1 MKVHEYQAKEIA
13 RRYGLPVP
21 DGRIASTPDEA
32 EAAAAA
38 LGGRVAVKAQVH
50 TGGRGKAGGI
60 KVADTP
66 PEAGQ
71 AAEQILGMRIKG
83 LEVKKVYVESAV
95 GIEKEY
101 YAGVT
106 IDRGLKRPVVLV
118 SSEGGVDIE
127 EVAAK
132 TPEKIGRSPIDS
144 LVGLQPF
151 VLRRA
156 AFEGGV
162 PADEVGSFVKVL
174 FGLVRC
180 FFEIEATLAEINPL
194 CRVAGGEHVA
204 ADCKIDFDDSALFRH
219 REIEGLKE
227 EGEEDEIEREA
238 HRRGLAYVRLD
249 GTVGV
254 IGNGAGLVMATLDM
268 VAAAGAKPA
277 NFLDLGGG
285 ARAEVVKNA
294 IEIILMNPKV
304 RGILINV
311 FGGITRCDEVANG
324 VIEATSSMD
333 IKVPLVIRLKGTRGE
348 EGRKILG
355 DAGFS
360 FAPSV
365 REAAEKIVSL
375 IK

>member
-1 MKVHEYQAKEIA
+1 MKVHEYQAKEIV

-21 DGRIASTPDEA
+21 DGRVASTPDEA
-32 EAAAAA
+32 EAAAAE

-50 TGGRGKAGGI
+50 AGGRGKAGGI
-60 KVADTP
+60 RVAGSPLD
-66 PEAGQ
+66 ARR
-71 AAEQILGMRIKG
+71 AAEEILGMRIKG

-95 GIEKEY
+95 DIEKEY

-106 IDRGLKRPVVLV
+106 LDRGLRRPVVLV
-118 SSEGGVDIE
+118 SSEGGIDIE

-132 TPEKIGRSPIDS
+132 TPEKIGRAPVDP

-162 PADEVGSFVKVL
+162 PADEVNSFVKVL
-174 FGLVRC
+174 RGLVSC
-180 FFEIEATLAEINPL
+180 FFDLDATLAEINPL

-219 REIEGLKE
+219 QDIKSLE
-227 EGEEDEIEREA
+227 EESEDDEIEREA

-249 GTVGV
+249 GAVGV

-268 VAAAGAKPA
+268 VSAAGAKPA
-277 NFLDLGGG
+277 NFLDIGGG
-285 ARAEVVKNA
+285 ARADVVRNA
-294 IEIILMNPKV
+294 VEIILMDPEV

-324 VIEATSSMD
+324 IIEATSSMD
-333 IKVPLVIRLKGTRGE
+333 IKVPLVIRLKGTREE
-348 EGRKILG
+348 EGRKILNA
-355 DAGFS
+355 AGFS

-375 IK
+375 IQ